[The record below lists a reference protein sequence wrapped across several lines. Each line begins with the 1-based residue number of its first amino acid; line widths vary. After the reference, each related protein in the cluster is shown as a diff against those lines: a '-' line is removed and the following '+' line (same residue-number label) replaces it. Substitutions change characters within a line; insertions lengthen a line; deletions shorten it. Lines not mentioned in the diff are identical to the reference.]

1 MALTFSV
8 DESLAGMGAIGARPA
23 PTIFVVAVITHTHGI
38 HGEVSV
44 FTVSDL
50 TLFTASFP
58 SSDATRF
65 WAGAWV
71 GASCRVVAAEAS
83 SRASLCHLSC
93 FDAAFFRA
101 YFWIRAKL
109 DAWWTDAPSGTGLTG
124 GTSQLS
130 AIFLAGSR
138 VRTDLSFDAYAA
150 LRARFCRSFTL
161 DRGLIRLDCLR
172 LGRLEWFRNPVGIS
186 S

>member
-1 MALTFSV
+1 ML
-8 DESLAGMGAIGARPA
+8 
-23 PTIFVVAVITHTHGI
+23 
-38 HGEVSV
+38 
-44 FTVSDL
+44 TVSDL

-58 SSDATRF
+58 CSDTTRF
-65 WAGAWV
+65 WAGARV
-71 GASCRVVAAEAS
+71 GASCRVVAAEAA

-101 YFWIRAKL
+101 YFWVGAKL
-109 DAWWTDAPSGTGLTG
+109 DSGWTDAPCGAGLGG

-130 AIFLAGSR
+130 AIFLAGGR
-138 VRTDLSFDAYAA
+138 VRTDLPFDAYAA

-161 DRGLIRLDCLR
+161 DWALIRLDNFRLCR
-172 LGRLEWFRNPVGIS
+172 LGWLRNPVRIS